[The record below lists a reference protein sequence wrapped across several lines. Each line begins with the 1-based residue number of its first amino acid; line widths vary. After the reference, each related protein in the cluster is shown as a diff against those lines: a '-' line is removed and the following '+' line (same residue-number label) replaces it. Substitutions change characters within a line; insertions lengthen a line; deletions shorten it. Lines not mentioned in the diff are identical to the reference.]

1 MRLSNAQIVV
11 LGPGQMFGEEDAV
24 AERERAGYTVRCKSM
39 DGEVFAIGPTDFRRI
54 LRNNETTWNSI
65 INNCQNK
72 EFKCLQRL
80 TKAWKVEQAQSVEPS
95 PSRPNNSKL

>member
-1 MRLSNAQIVV
+1 
-11 LGPGQMFGEEDAV
+11 MFGEEDAV